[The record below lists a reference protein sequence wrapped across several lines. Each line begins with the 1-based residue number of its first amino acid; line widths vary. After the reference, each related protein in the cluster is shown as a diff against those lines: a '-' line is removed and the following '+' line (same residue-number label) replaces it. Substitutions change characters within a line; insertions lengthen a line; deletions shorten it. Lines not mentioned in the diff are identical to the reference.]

1 MRIVKALQDRKESRA
16 YAMARANRW
25 RKLSA
30 IEDKETAQQLRELE
44 SSIAVAIAFRL
55 DQEAYGTHN

>member
-30 IEDKETAQQLRELE
+30 IEDRETAQQLRELA
-44 SSIAVAIAFRL
+44 SDISVIIVCRL

>member
-30 IEDKETAQQLRELE
+30 IEDKETAQQLRELA
-44 SSIAVAIAFRL
+44 SSVAAVIAFRL
-55 DQEAYGTHN
+55 DQENYGT